1 MAGILKKTGRP
12 PKRASA
18 SLATSLAKAGVSDVA
33 YEIASIG
40 IMAKEQG
47 DLSLA
52 LKAFTEL
59 MGYQYA
65 KKKAIDHKIDASAKM
80 PNVQIIVS
88 GDVSMNSDGSEI
100 KTGRAI
106 SQDKKQSEP
115 LEGAF
120 VDLEE
125 KEKV

>member
-1 MAGILKKTGRP
+1 MSGILKKTGRP

-18 SLATSLAKAGVSDVA
+18 SLANSLAKAGVNDVA

-100 KTGRAI
+100 KAGRAI